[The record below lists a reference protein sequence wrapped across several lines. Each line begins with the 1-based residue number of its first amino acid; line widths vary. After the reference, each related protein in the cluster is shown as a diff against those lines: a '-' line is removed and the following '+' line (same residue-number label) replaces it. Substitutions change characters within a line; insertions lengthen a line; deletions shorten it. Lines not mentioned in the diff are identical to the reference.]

1 MRFRASPCRW
11 ILLVGAALLAPTLAE
26 AHLVQTG
33 FGPFYDG
40 ISHFALTP
48 DDLLSVVALGLL
60 AGLCGPR
67 AGRLSMLALPLAWLA
82 GGVVGLLRPVIDSSP
97 VVTTL
102 SFLVLG
108 LMVVLD
114 RELPAVWVA
123 SISAAFGLVHGY
135 LNGAAMAR
143 SGLGF
148 VGLLGL
154 VTAVFTL
161 VALLAALVV
170 SRRRPWE
177 RIAVRVAG
185 SWITAVGLLMLGW
198 LFRGSA

>member
-1 MRFRASPCRW
+1 VIRARRLRFLP
-11 ILLVGAALLAPTLAE
+11 LVAAALLAPSLAE

-48 DDLLSVVALGLL
+48 EDVLSVVALALL
-60 AGLCGPR
+60 AGLCGAR
-67 AGRLSMLALPLAWLA
+67 AGRLALFALPGAWLA
-82 GGVVGLLRPVIDSSP
+82 GGVAGLAWPLLDSSP
-97 VVTTL
+97 VFTTL

-108 LMVVLD
+108 VLVAIG
-114 RELPAVWVA
+114 RQLPAA
-123 SISAAFGLVHGY
+123 LIATLALAFGVVHGF

-143 SGLGF
+143 VGLGF
-148 VGLLGL
+148 VGLVG
-154 VTAVFTL
+154 VVAAVFTL
-161 VALLAALVV
+161 VALLAAFVV

-198 LFRGSA
+198 LFRGAV